1 MHIYLDE
8 NLSEYVAQG
17 LQLLS
22 QAHYRDIEVLSTKQD
37 KDLGPGVKDPDL
49 IPIVA
54 KKHGV
59 LITKDIRMRT
69 PMLFSLCQQNKLGIF
84 FLKMPSGK
92 EAHWDIVRVLVEH
105 WEEIVKHTRKEKRPF
120 AFVVKPRG
128 KMERLS

>member
-22 QAHYRDIEVLSTKQD
+22 RAHYRDIEVLSTKQD

-59 LITKDIRMRT
+59 LITKDIRIRT
-69 PMLFSLCQQNKLGIF
+69 TMLFQLCQQNKLGIF

-105 WEEIVKHTRKEKRPF
+105 WEEIVKHT
-120 AFVVKPRG
+120 
-128 KMERLS
+128 

>member
-22 QAHYRDIEVLSTKQD
+22 RAHYRDIEVLSTKQD

-59 LITKDIRMRT
+59 LITKDIRIRT
-69 PMLFSLCQQNKLGIF
+69 TMLFQLCQQNKLGIF

-128 KMERLS
+128 KMEKL